1 MILKKYQF
9 PINLFV
15 VFEKLNVM
23 IYTSQ
28 LLTPNHYVCFINK
41 NWFYPLNIFIKNEL
55 FLNYS
60 YLTEASCIDTLKY
73 NNILPEKKFF
83 NKNNRF
89 IIYNIY
95 YMYFL
100 KIRLSLIQLTNL
112 NINSIDSIYPNA
124 SWLERE
130 VSEMYGISYINKN
143 DNRSL
148 LLDYSRNEFPML
160 KDFPVEGF
168 YEIYYDF
175 FENKL
180 TYIKN
185 EFIEL

>member
-9 PINLFV
+9 PINLFL
-15 VFEKLNVM
+15 VFEKTNVM

-28 LLTPNHYVCFINK
+28 LLTPNHYIIYINK
-41 NWFYPLNIFIKNEL
+41 NWLKSINIFIKNEL
-55 FLNYS
+55 FFNYS
-60 YLTEASCIDTLKY
+60 QLTDISCIDTIKY
-73 NNILPEKKFF
+73 NNIISNKKIF
-83 NKNNRF
+83 NSNNRF

-100 KIRLSLIQLTNL
+100 KIRLSLIQLSNL
-112 NINSIDSIYPNA
+112 NVESVDSIYPNA

-130 VSEMYGISYINKN
+130 VSEMYGINYLTKN

-168 YEIYYDF
+168 YEIYFDF

>member
-28 LLTPNHYVCFINK
+28 LLTANHYVCFINK
-41 NWFYPLNIFIKNEL
+41 NWFYPLNIFLKNEL

-60 YLTEASCIDTLKY
+60 YLTEISCIDTLKY

-89 IIYNIY
+89 II
-95 YMYFL
+95 
-100 KIRLSLIQLTNL
+100 
-112 NINSIDSIYPNA
+112 
-124 SWLERE
+124 
-130 VSEMYGISYINKN
+130 
-143 DNRSL
+143 
-148 LLDYSRNEFPML
+148 
-160 KDFPVEGF
+160 
-168 YEIYYDF
+168 
-175 FENKL
+175 
-180 TYIKN
+180 
-185 EFIEL
+185 

>member
-9 PINLFV
+9 PINIFL
-15 VFEKLNVM
+15 VFEKINVVL
-23 IYTSQ
+23 YTSKVMSS
-28 LLTPNHYVCFINK
+28 NNYICFINK
-41 NWFYPLNIFIKNEL
+41 NWLKPVNIFLKNDI
-55 FLNYS
+55 FFNFS
-60 YLTEASCIDTLKY
+60 NLTEISCIDTLKY
-73 NNILPEKKFF
+73 NNIIPNTNFF
-83 NKNNRF
+83 SKNNRF
-89 IIYNIY
+89 IIYNTY

-100 KIRLSLIQLTNL
+100 KIRLSIIQITNL
-112 NINSIDSIYPNA
+112 DINSIDSIYINS

-130 VSEMYGISYINKN
+130 VSEMYGINYLNKN

-160 KDFPVEGF
+160 KDFPTEGF

>member
-1 MILKKYQF
+1 MIFKKYQF

-23 IYTSQ
+23 VYTSQ
-28 LLTPNHYVCFINK
+28 VLTPNHYVCFINK
-41 NWFYPLNIFIKNEL
+41 NWFKPVNIFIKNEL
-55 FLNYS
+55 FFNYS
-60 YLTEASCIDTLKY
+60 NLIDVSAIDTLKY
-73 NNILPEKKFF
+73 NNIIPEKNFF
-83 NKNNRF
+83 TKNNRF
-89 IIYNIY
+89 IIFNIY

-100 KIRLSLIQLTNL
+100 KIRMSLIQLTNSDVE
-112 NINSIDSIYPNA
+112 SIDLIYPNA
-124 SWLERE
+124 NWLERE
-130 VSEMYGISYINKN
+130 TSEMYGINYLNKN

-180 TYIKN
+180 TYIRN